1 MVNVENQP
9 NDVNS
14 RNQDSEGS
22 DFQHAPLSE
31 SCSIARKVD
40 HYVDEGQ
47 ESECWLRTQLEVSEK
62 GLEVIGKKLVHN
74 LDTLLRYI
82 MYVEAL
88 LHSNGTK
95 GWWKHHSSLQMRMAH
110 PASVLQL
117 QNVKT
122 AMRKDVVMG
131 WKKLKQC

>member
-22 DFQHAPLSE
+22 DFQHTPLSE
-31 SCSIARKVD
+31 GCSIARKVH
-40 HYVDEGQ
+40 HYVDKDQ
-47 ESECWLRTQLEVSEK
+47 ESECWLGTQLEASEK
-62 GLEVIGKKLVHN
+62 GLEVLGKNLVHI

-95 GWWKHHSSLQMRMAH
+95 RWWKHHSSSQMRMKH
-110 PASVLQL
+110 PASVFQL
-117 QNVKT
+117 QNVEPARMKDLVWSWKRS
-122 AMRKDVVMG
+122 MR
-131 WKKLKQC
+131 